1 MKIKTLWVC
10 FFILSA
16 AICDFLVFQSVA
28 TIEPGPDFLTDVE
41 RQWLADHPTL
51 RLGVGI
57 SFPPYQWVTQDKG
70 EYVFKGVVSEY
81 VKILENRLKV
91 QLDIAYGLTFK
102 QALDLGRRKEIDF
115 FPCLAPTPERSEF
128 LLFSKPYIS
137 YPSVIITRQDAPF
150 IGKLEDLRGKKISA
164 VKDQVIHSTLLKKY
178 PELNLSILETENAE
192 EDLEAVSFGRVD
204 ACLMDLGV
212 ASYFIQKLR
221 LTNLKVAAPAEIGK
235 IELAMAVRGDWPIL
249 QTILEKA
256 MATISVNERDA
267 INQRWIKLQYQ
278 PGVPVEQIFRW
289 ASIIGLAVVLMMAVF
304 FFWNK
309 SLQKEISARRRIE
322 LERNNLIADL
332 KQALS
337 EVKTLQGFLPICSN
351 CRKIRND
358 TGYWQQIE
366 LYIEDHTDSKFSHS
380 ICPNCINELYPDM
393 AKEILEKSLEGQ
405 TAPSAKRIVD
415 G

>member
-1 MKIKTLWVC
+1 MKIKSLWIC

-16 AICDFLVFQSVA
+16 AICNLVVYRSVA
-28 TIEPGPDFLTDVE
+28 ATEPTPDFLTDAE

-91 QLDIAYGLTFK
+91 QLDIVYGLTFK

-164 VKDQVIHSTLLKKY
+164 VKDQVIHSSLLKKY
-178 PELNLSILETENAE
+178 SDLDLSILETENAE
-192 EDLEAVSFGRVD
+192 KDLEAVSFGRVD

-278 PGVPVEQIFRW
+278 PGIPVEQIFRW
-289 ASIIGLAVVLMMAVF
+289 ASIIGLAVVLIMAVF

-309 SLQKEISARRRIE
+309 SLQKEISARQRIE

-337 EVKTLQGFLPICSN
+337 EVKTLQGFLPICSS
-351 CRKIRND
+351 CKKIRND

-380 ICPNCINELYPDM
+380 ICPDCIKELYPNM
-393 AKEILEKSLEGQ
+393 ARKILKKSLKSQ
-405 TAPSAKRIVD
+405 TAPTAKRII